1 MALMA
6 STLTGYVPFPTHHV
20 AARQGNILIDIA
32 ITQEYPGADDRG
44 GEPEDGVNFTLLLK
58 ELQEAIKKQPMKYIV
73 SFTAPTSYWY
83 LRHFDLKA
91 VDYVDFVNVMSY
103 E

>member
-1 MALMA
+1 M
-6 STLTGYVPFPTHHV
+6 
-20 AARQGNILIDIA
+20 
-32 ITQEYPGADDRG
+32 
-44 GEPEDGVNFTLLLK
+44 PEDGANFVQFLK
-58 ELQEAIKKQPMKYIV
+58 ELDEENKKQPVKYIV

-91 VDYVDFVNVMSY
+91 VDYVDFINVMSY